1 MGPDHPTVAIRLSNL
16 AALLHDM
23 NRLAD
28 AEPLYRRAL
37 AISEKSLRP
46 DDPGVAKDLYNL
58 AALLWKTNRLAEA
71 EPLLRRALGIL
82 VNFTHTAGHQHPRLE
97 SVRANYAQ
105 ALKEL
110 GRSEAEVDAA
120 LKLAQEARGRKRGRA
135 RPRTTARR
143 R

>member
-1 MGPDHPTVAIRLSNL
+1 M
-16 AALLHDM
+16 
-23 NRLAD
+23 
-28 AEPLYRRAL
+28 

-46 DDPGVAKDLYNL
+46 GDPGVAKDLYNL

-97 SVRANYAQ
+97 SVHANYAQ

-110 GRSEAEVDAA
+110 GKSEADIDAA
-120 LKLAQEARGRKRGRA
+120 LKSAQEA
-135 RPRTTARR
+135 PP
-143 R
+143 